1 MLTDM
6 EGLIMA
12 VKGRAGGLKA
22 ALELSKRERSKPEV
36 ARAAWAALYF
46 ALGFVMSGA
55 RVLSDGAPFGLAMVA
70 SAGAGLNGVCC
81 LVGSALGYFAT
92 GGVEWGI
99 KYVAACVLAFT
110 VAFVFMETKLYEKT
124 FFLPTVAGLVMAVTG
139 FMGTFVTEAAGT
151 PVIAELSVET
161 VLAFSGCYFFREAFH
176 GGVPDTETGEL
187 RHGAAVLLTVA
198 CALSALSGVTVFGE
212 VSIGRFLAVTLLMAC
227 AMKGGV
233 LTGAAVGTALG
244 AAMDIAGGGAPFF
257 TMAYALSGMLS
268 GVFSKHGRFVFAL
281 SFVLADAVAAV
292 CAWSAG
298 AGVAPLFEVFC
309 ASVVFLLLPGSLL
322 NGVGVLLNPAQRG
335 SGESGLRRYVARHVQ
350 SLSDAYG
357 ELYQAVR
364 RNADDTV
371 NDGDVS
377 KVFDRAADAVCVGCA
392 SKNRCWN
399 AEYQTTL
406 AAMNDATSA
415 MTARGTLE
423 LDDLPEHFRARC
435 EMPEAF
441 VTAVNGELRSRASR
455 MQFKKL
461 LAENK
466 TAAWGQYNDI
476 ALILGRVSKELGS
489 ISGSDPLAERR
500 LIRYLRTLDIDADT
514 AVYRDAGGRL
524 RAVIESGQL
533 SPLLNDGEYLDKL
546 SAVLGVRLCKP
557 LDDRNSAGRLT
568 VIEAEPLAVSVGI
581 AAMKKRGEKVSGDR
595 GTYFK
600 TDAGVLCV
608 ILSDGMGCGD
618 EAASESEECVS
629 ILEKFLRAG
638 VEPGTAM
645 KILNSVMLLKSADD
659 WGFVTVDLMCVNL
672 FSGETCFYKYGAAPS
687 YVMCGKTVRRIKGET
702 VAAGYSAG
710 EGAAPDVVRMKLR
723 PGSTAL
729 IASDGVVGDD
739 NDVWLRD
746 LLTQEREDMKN
757 LAKAAVSMAGE
768 FYGDEDDRTVL
779 AVRVESRT

>member
-1 MLTDM
+1 
-6 EGLIMA
+6 
-12 VKGRAGGLKA
+12 
-22 ALELSKRERSKPEV
+22 
-36 ARAAWAALYF
+36 
-46 ALGFVMSGA
+46 
-55 RVLSDGAPFGLAMVA
+55 
-70 SAGAGLNGVCC
+70 
-81 LVGSALGYFAT
+81 
-92 GGVEWGI
+92 
-99 KYVAACVLAFT
+99 
-110 VAFVFMETKLYEKT
+110 
-124 FFLPTVAGLVMAVTG
+124 MAVTG

-415 MTARGTLE
+415 STAKPPNAEISITEVSTQCGPIGSAGSLVRKASNKLSS
-423 LDDLPEHFRARC
+423 
-435 EMPEAF
+435 
-441 VTAVNGELRSRASR
+441 NQRASPSPTSS
-455 MQFKKL
+455 
-461 LAENK
+461 A
-466 TAAWGQYNDI
+466 
-476 ALILGRVSKELGS
+476 
-489 ISGSDPLAERR
+489 ISANAHS
-500 LIRYLRTLDIDADT
+500 
-514 AVYRDAGGRL
+514 
-524 RAVIESGQL
+524 
-533 SPLLNDGEYLDKL
+533 
-546 SAVLGVRLCKP
+546 
-557 LDDRNSAGRLT
+557 
-568 VIEAEPLAVSVGI
+568 
-581 AAMKKRGEKVSGDR
+581 
-595 GTYFK
+595 
-600 TDAGVLCV
+600 
-608 ILSDGMGCGD
+608 
-618 EAASESEECVS
+618 
-629 ILEKFLRAG
+629 
-638 VEPGTAM
+638 GTAM
-645 KILNSVMLLKSADD
+645 PSKIAIGTISRRASLSHVFGSSA
-659 WGFVTVDLMCVNL
+659 
-672 FSGETCFYKYGAAPS
+672 
-687 YVMCGKTVRRIKGET
+687 RINPK
-702 VAAGYSAG
+702 
-710 EGAAPDVVRMKLR
+710 KC
-723 PGSTAL
+723 
-729 IASDGVVGDD
+729 IATHLVPCI
-739 NDVWLRD
+739 RF
-746 LLTQEREDMKN
+746 
-757 LAKAAVSMAGE
+757 AH
-768 FYGDEDDRTVL
+768 
-779 AVRVESRT
+779 